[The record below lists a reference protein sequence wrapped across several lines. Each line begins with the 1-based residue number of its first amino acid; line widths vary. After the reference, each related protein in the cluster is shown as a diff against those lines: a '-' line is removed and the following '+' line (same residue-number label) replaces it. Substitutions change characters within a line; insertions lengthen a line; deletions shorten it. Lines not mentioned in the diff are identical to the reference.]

1 MGDSG
6 LAIVDADYFLYDLG
20 KISMAAMFL
29 QGGVVTAAYGRNAQA
44 GHL

>member
-20 KISMAAMFL
+20 KISMAVRDWIRFRVAEQRL
-29 QGGVVTAAYGRNAQA
+29 V
-44 GHL
+44 HE